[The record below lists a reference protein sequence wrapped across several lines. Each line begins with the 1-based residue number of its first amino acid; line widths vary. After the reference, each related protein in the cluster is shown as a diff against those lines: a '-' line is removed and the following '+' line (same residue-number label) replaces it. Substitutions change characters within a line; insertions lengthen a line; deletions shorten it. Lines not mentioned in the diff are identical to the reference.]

1 MPKNKTKE
9 NKPLKNNKK
18 SLMKKLFANPYA
30 DEEKVEN
37 DLNHNDDKDVK
48 ENSHQTSS
56 NKKLDNKTSKKSS
69 KKKSKANKS
78 NIKKKEKNKDKSEKK
93 AQTKDEKYRERA
105 KNIVNKRR
113 KKDAS
118 AEKPEFLMEDTPYRT
133 TPSYIIHNGKYMSIL
148 QLYVRPGSNRNLT
161 YDDVIDFM
169 PVSTLSGVE
178 INLFNADTLIKDDKK
193 KRIIKKNASLNK
205 ETLKDTEKS
214 EGHKKEDDQSAKNT
228 RAYEADDYDDYELII
243 DSSEPV
249 VVFRWSIMIIADY
262 MEDIEDQIDI
272 LNTLLDQRHD
282 GAKWDS
288 LPGEQY
294 ERFTN
299 LFDEIPKSYKEMSA
313 TAYNYSGLNL
323 AINSG
328 LNDAK
333 GMPLGSNAL
342 SLTESSAYFDFEKST
357 NKQAMIAMNRSS
369 SKMPLYEKKDETH
382 QISVPSLIAQYAAN
396 NYMIQGHKVHHIVLN
411 DFDYFEQQM
420 FYRDRVIN
428 KIFKEYDV
436 SKMTINPLQGFGS
449 IDRVTQIY
457 PRLIQKLTNIFD
469 LMLDLTMSKEE
480 RAIVLNAI
488 DQFYYKNDLW
498 SDSAEEKPK
507 LTHIVEI
514 DQPELYPTMVSLLNN
529 LESLATE
536 AIQKN
541 REKKATD
548 IETISS
554 TLKQSLSAYTQVL
567 ARTTSIEETDASQ
580 IYYSFKNIETL
591 QLRQIQLVNI
601 LDYVIHNANKNDVII
616 IHGFDSVL
624 SRVAEMILD
633 TIQAAQNKGVRFLF
647 TFDSIK
653 AGENQKGQMNDMF
666 EMEHKYYT
674 DLDTDVDWSMVGRMI
689 PNEVEYYKKALNKEL
704 GLTISSVLQYKV
716 ANRIL
721 LHRNVGQVN
730 DFVNLR
736 FIV

>member
-1 MPKNKTKE
+1 MPKNKTSQ
-9 NKPLKNNKK
+9 NNNSKNNKK
-18 SLMKKLFANPYA
+18 SVINKLFSNPYSEDNTT
-30 DEEKVEN
+30 DETQQN
-37 DLNHNDDKDVK
+37 
-48 ENSHQTSS
+48 
-56 NKKLDNKTSKKSS
+56 
-69 KKKSKANKS
+69 KKKSKPNKKS
-78 NIKKKEKNKDKSEKK
+78 QKQVKKNKKKNQSKDDQYK
-93 AQTKDEKYRERA
+93 ERA
-105 KNIVNKRR
+105 KNIVSKRR
-113 KKDAS
+113 KKDANADKS
-118 AEKPEFLMEDTPYRT
+118 QFLMEDTPYRT
-133 TPSYIIHNGKYMSIL
+133 TPSYIIHNGKYISIL

-161 YDDVIDFM
+161 YNDVIDFM

-205 ETLKDTEKS
+205 ETLKDTEQS

-228 RAYEADDYDDYELII
+228 RMYESDDYDDYELII

-262 MEDIEDQIDI
+262 MEDIEDQVDI
-272 LNTLLDQRHD
+272 LNTLLDQLHD

-294 ERFTN
+294 ERFTT
-299 LFDEIPKSYKEMSA
+299 LFDEVPKSYKEMSA

-328 LNDAK
+328 LNDSK
-333 GMPLGSNAL
+333 GLPLGSNAL

-357 NKQAMIAMNRSS
+357 KKQAMIAMNRSS
-369 SKMPLYEKKDETH
+369 SKMPLYERKDETH

-396 NYMIQGHKVHHIVLN
+396 TYMLHDHKVHHIVLN
-411 DFDYFEQQM
+411 DFDYFEPQM
-420 FYRDRVIN
+420 FYRDRVVN

-449 IDRVTQIY
+449 IDKVTQIY
-457 PRLIQKLTNIFD
+457 PRLVQKLTNIFD
-469 LMLDLTMSKEE
+469 LMLDLNMSKEE

-488 DQFYYKNDLW
+488 DQFYYNNDLW
-498 SDSAEEKPK
+498 SANAEEKPK
-507 LTHIVEI
+507 LTQIVEI
-514 DQPELYPTMVSLLNN
+514 DQPELYPTMVQLLNQF
-529 LESLATE
+529 EALATK
-536 AIQKN
+536 AIKSN
-541 REKKATD
+541 RENKATN

-554 TLKQSLSAYTQVL
+554 TLKQKMSAYTQVL
-567 ARTTSIEETDASQ
+567 ARTTSIEDTDASQ
-580 IYYSFKNIETL
+580 IYYSFKNIDSL

-601 LDYVIHNANKNDVII
+601 IDYVIYKANKNDVII

-624 SRVAEMILD
+624 GRVAEMVLE
-633 TIQAAQNKGVRFLF
+633 TIQAAQNKGIRFIF

-653 AGENQKGQMNDMF
+653 SGENQKGQMNDMF

-689 PNEVEYYKKALNKEL
+689 PRELQYYKKALNKEL

-721 LHRNVGQVN
+721 LHRNMGQVN

>member
-1 MPKNKTKE
+1 MPKNKTSQ
-9 NKPLKNNKK
+9 NNNSKNNKK
-18 SLMKKLFANPYA
+18 SVINKLFSNPYSEDNTT
-30 DEEKVEN
+30 DETQQN
-37 DLNHNDDKDVK
+37 
-48 ENSHQTSS
+48 
-56 NKKLDNKTSKKSS
+56 
-69 KKKSKANKS
+69 KKKSTPN
-78 NIKKKEKNKDKSEKK
+78 KKKNQTKINKKSQKQVKKNKKK
-93 AQTKDEKYRERA
+93 NQSKDDQYKERA
-105 KNIVNKRR
+105 KNIVSKRR
-113 KKDAS
+113 KKDAN
-118 AEKPEFLMEDTPYRT
+118 ADKPQFLMEDTPYRT
-133 TPSYIIHNGKYMSIL
+133 TPSYIIHNGKYVSIL

-205 ETLKDTEKS
+205 ETLKDTEQS

-228 RAYEADDYDDYELII
+228 RMYEADDYDDYELII

-262 MEDIEDQIDI
+262 MEDIEDQVDI

-294 ERFTN
+294 ERFTT
-299 LFDEIPKSYKEMSA
+299 LFDEVPKSYKEMSA

-328 LNDAK
+328 LNDSK
-333 GMPLGSNAL
+333 GLPLGSNAL

-357 NKQAMIAMNRSS
+357 KKQAMIAMNRSS
-369 SKMPLYEKKDETH
+369 SKMPLYEREDETH

-396 NYMIQGHKVHHIVLN
+396 TYMLHDHKVHHIVLN
-411 DFDYFEQQM
+411 DFDYFEPQM
-420 FYRDRVIN
+420 FYRDRVVN

-436 SKMTINPLQGFGS
+436 SKMTINPLQGFGN
-449 IDRVTQIY
+449 IDKVTQIY
-457 PRLIQKLTNIFD
+457 PRLVQKLTNIFD
-469 LMLDLTMSKEE
+469 LMLDLNMSKEE

-488 DQFYYKNDLW
+488 DQFYYNNDLW
-498 SDSAEEKPK
+498 SANAEEKPK
-507 LTHIVEI
+507 LTQIVEI
-514 DQPELYPTMVSLLNN
+514 DQPELYPTMVQLLNQF
-529 LESLATE
+529 EALATK
-536 AIQKN
+536 AIKSN
-541 REKKATD
+541 RENKATN

-554 TLKQSLSAYTQVL
+554 TLKQKMSAYTQVL
-567 ARTTSIEETDASQ
+567 ARTTSIEDTDASQ
-580 IYYSFKNIETL
+580 IYYSFKNIDSL

-601 LDYVIHNANKNDVII
+601 IDYVIYKANKNDVII

-624 SRVAEMILD
+624 ERVAEMVLE
-633 TIQAAQNKGVRFLF
+633 TIQAAQNKGIRFIF

-653 AGENQKGQMNDMF
+653 SGKNQKGQMNDMF

-689 PNEVEYYKKALNKEL
+689 PRELQYYKKALNKEL

-721 LHRNVGQVN
+721 LHRNMGQVN

>member
-1 MPKNKTKE
+1 MPKNKI
-9 NKPLKNNKK
+9 NQNSNSKNNKK
-18 SLMKKLFANPYA
+18 SVINKLFSNPYSEENTTDETQKNKKKLTP
-30 DEEKVEN
+30 
-37 DLNHNDDKDVK
+37 
-48 ENSHQTSS
+48 
-56 NKKLDNKTSKKSS
+56 NKKKNQTKINKKSQKKVKKN
-69 KKKSKANKS
+69 KKKNQSKEEQYK
-78 NIKKKEKNKDKSEKK
+78 
-93 AQTKDEKYRERA
+93 ERA
-105 KNIVNKRR
+105 KNIVAKRR
-113 KKDAS
+113 KKDVNAD
-118 AEKPEFLMEDTPYRT
+118 KPQFLMEDTPYRT
-133 TPSYIIHNGKYMSIL
+133 TPSYVIHNGKYISIL

-205 ETLKDTEKS
+205 ETLKDTEQS

-228 RAYEADDYDDYELII
+228 RMYEDDDYDDYELII

-262 MEDIEDQIDI
+262 MEDIEDQVDI
-272 LNTLLDQRHD
+272 LNTLLDQLHD
-282 GAKWDS
+282 GTKWDS

-294 ERFTN
+294 ERFTT
-299 LFDEIPKSYKEMSA
+299 LFDEVPKSYKEMSA

-328 LNDAK
+328 LNDSK
-333 GMPLGSNAL
+333 GLPLGSNAL

-357 NKQAMIAMNRSS
+357 KKQAMIAMNRSS
-369 SKMPLYEKKDETH
+369 SKMPLYERKDETH

-396 NYMIQGHKVHHIVLN
+396 TYMLHDHKVHHIVLN
-411 DFDYFEQQM
+411 DFDYFEPQM
-420 FYRDRVIN
+420 FYRDRVVN

-449 IDRVTQIY
+449 IDKVTQIY
-457 PRLIQKLTNIFD
+457 PRLVQKLTNIFD
-469 LMLDLTMSKEE
+469 LMLDLNMSKEE

-488 DQFYYKNDLW
+488 DQFYYNNDLW
-498 SDSAEEKPK
+498 SANAEEKPK
-507 LTHIVEI
+507 LTQIVEI
-514 DQPELYPTMVSLLNN
+514 DQPELYPTMVQLLNQF
-529 LESLATE
+529 ESLATK
-536 AIQKN
+536 AIKSN
-541 REKKATD
+541 RENKATN

-554 TLKQSLSAYTQVL
+554 TLKQKMSAYTQVL
-567 ARTTSIEETDASQ
+567 ARTTSIEDTDASQ
-580 IYYSFKNIETL
+580 IYYSFKNIDSL

-601 LDYVIHNANKNDVII
+601 IDYVIYKANKNDVII
-616 IHGFDSVL
+616 IHGFDLVL
-624 SRVAEMILD
+624 GRVAEMVLE
-633 TIQAAQNKGVRFLF
+633 TIQAAQNKGIRFIF

-653 AGENQKGQMNDMF
+653 SGENQKGQMNDMF

-689 PNEVEYYKKALNKEL
+689 PRELQYYKKALNKEL

-721 LHRNVGQVN
+721 LHRNMGQVN

>member
-1 MPKNKTKE
+1 MPKNKT
-9 NKPLKNNKK
+9 NQNSNYKNNKK
-18 SLMKKLFANPYA
+18 SVINKLFSNPYSEDNTT
-30 DEEKVEN
+30 DETQQN
-37 DLNHNDDKDVK
+37 
-48 ENSHQTSS
+48 
-56 NKKLDNKTSKKSS
+56 
-69 KKKSKANKS
+69 KKKSTPN
-78 NIKKKEKNKDKSEKK
+78 KKKNQTKINKKSQKQVKKNKKK
-93 AQTKDEKYRERA
+93 NQSKDDQYKERA
-105 KNIVNKRR
+105 KNIIAKRR
-113 KKDAS
+113 KKDAN
-118 AEKPEFLMEDTPYRT
+118 ADKPQFLMEDTPYRT
-133 TPSYIIHNGKYMSIL
+133 TPSYVIHNGKYISIL

-205 ETLKDTEKS
+205 ETLKDTEQS

-228 RAYEADDYDDYELII
+228 RMYEADDYDDYELII

-262 MEDIEDQIDI
+262 MEDIEDQVDI

-294 ERFTN
+294 ERFTT
-299 LFDEIPKSYKEMSA
+299 LFDEVPKSYKEMSA

-328 LNDAK
+328 LNDSK
-333 GMPLGSNAL
+333 GLPLGSNAL

-357 NKQAMIAMNRSS
+357 KKQAMIAMNRSS
-369 SKMPLYEKKDETH
+369 SKMPLYERKDETH

-396 NYMIQGHKVHHIVLN
+396 TYMLHDHKVHHIVLN
-411 DFDYFEQQM
+411 DFDYFEPQM
-420 FYRDRVIN
+420 FYRDRVVN

-449 IDRVTQIY
+449 IDKVTQIY
-457 PRLIQKLTNIFD
+457 PRLVQKLTNIFD
-469 LMLDLTMSKEE
+469 LMLDLNMSKEE

-488 DQFYYKNDLW
+488 DQFYYNYDLW
-498 SDSAEEKPK
+498 SSIAEEKPK
-507 LTHIVEI
+507 LTQIVEI
-514 DQPELYPTMVSLLNN
+514 DQPELYPTMVQLLNQF
-529 LESLATE
+529 EALATK
-536 AIQKN
+536 AIKSN
-541 REKKATD
+541 RENKATN

-554 TLKQSLSAYTQVL
+554 TLKQKMSAYTQVL
-567 ARTTSIEETDASQ
+567 ARTTSIEDTDASQ
-580 IYYSFKNIETL
+580 IYYSFKNIDSL

-601 LDYVIHNANKNDVII
+601 IDYVIYKANKNDVII

-624 SRVAEMILD
+624 GRVAEMVLE
-633 TIQAAQNKGVRFLF
+633 TIQAAQNKGIRFIF

-653 AGENQKGQMNDMF
+653 SGENQKGQMNDMF

-689 PNEVEYYKKALNKEL
+689 PRELQYYKKALNKEL

-721 LHRNVGQVN
+721 LHRNMGQVN

>member
-1 MPKNKTKE
+1 MPKNKTSQ
-9 NKPLKNNKK
+9 NNNSKNNKK
-18 SLMKKLFANPYA
+18 SVINKLFSNPYSEDNTT
-30 DEEKVEN
+30 DETQQN
-37 DLNHNDDKDVK
+37 
-48 ENSHQTSS
+48 
-56 NKKLDNKTSKKSS
+56 
-69 KKKSKANKS
+69 KKKSTPN
-78 NIKKKEKNKDKSEKK
+78 KKKNQTKINKKSQKQVKKNKKK
-93 AQTKDEKYRERA
+93 NQSKDDQYKERA
-105 KNIVNKRR
+105 KNIVSKRR
-113 KKDAS
+113 KKDAN
-118 AEKPEFLMEDTPYRT
+118 ADKPQFLMEDTPYRT
-133 TPSYIIHNGKYMSIL
+133 TPSYIIHNGKYVSIL

-205 ETLKDTEKS
+205 ETLKDTEQS

-228 RAYEADDYDDYELII
+228 RMYEADDYDDYELII

-262 MEDIEDQIDI
+262 MEDIEDQVDI

-294 ERFTN
+294 ERFTT
-299 LFDEIPKSYKEMSA
+299 LFDEVPKSYKEMSA

-328 LNDAK
+328 LNDSK
-333 GMPLGSNAL
+333 GLPLGSNAL

-357 NKQAMIAMNRSS
+357 KKQAMIAMNRSS
-369 SKMPLYEKKDETH
+369 SKMPLYEREDETH

-396 NYMIQGHKVHHIVLN
+396 TYMLHDHKVHHIVLN
-411 DFDYFEQQM
+411 DFDYFEPQM
-420 FYRDRVIN
+420 FYRDRVVN

-436 SKMTINPLQGFGS
+436 SKMTINPLQGFGN
-449 IDRVTQIY
+449 IDKVTQIY
-457 PRLIQKLTNIFD
+457 PRLVQKLTNIFD
-469 LMLDLTMSKEE
+469 LMLDLNMSKEE

-488 DQFYYKNDLW
+488 DQFYYNNDLW
-498 SDSAEEKPK
+498 SANAEEKPK
-507 LTHIVEI
+507 LTQIVEI
-514 DQPELYPTMVSLLNN
+514 DQPELYPTMVQLLNQF
-529 LESLATE
+529 EALATK
-536 AIQKN
+536 AIKSN
-541 REKKATD
+541 RENKATN

-554 TLKQSLSAYTQVL
+554 TLKQKMSAYTQVL
-567 ARTTSIEETDASQ
+567 ARTTSIEYTDASQ
-580 IYYSFKNIETL
+580 IYYSFKNIDSL

-601 LDYVIHNANKNDVII
+601 IDYVIYKANKNDVII

-624 SRVAEMILD
+624 ERVAEMVLE
-633 TIQAAQNKGVRFLF
+633 TIQAAQNKGIRFIF

-653 AGENQKGQMNDMF
+653 SGKNQKGQMNDMF

-689 PNEVEYYKKALNKEL
+689 PRELQYYKKALNKEL

-721 LHRNVGQVN
+721 LHRNMGQVN

>member
-1 MPKNKTKE
+1 MPKNKTNQNSKS
-9 NKPLKNNKK
+9 KNNKK
-18 SLMKKLFANPYA
+18 GLINKLFSNPYS
-30 DEEKVEN
+30 E
-37 DLNHNDDKDVK
+37 
-48 ENSHQTSS
+48 
-56 NKKLDNKTSKKSS
+56 DNKTEETQQN
-69 KKKSKANKS
+69 KKKSTPN
-78 NIKKKEKNKDKSEKK
+78 KKKNQTKINKKSQKQVKKNKKK
-93 AQTKDEKYRERA
+93 NQSKDDQYKERA
-105 KNIVNKRR
+105 KNIVAKRR
-113 KKDAS
+113 KKDAN
-118 AEKPEFLMEDTPYRT
+118 ADKPQFLMEDTPYRT
-133 TPSYIIHNGKYMSIL
+133 TPSYIIHNGKYISIL

-205 ETLKDTEKS
+205 ETLKDTEQS

-228 RAYEADDYDDYELII
+228 RMYEADDYDDYELII

-262 MEDIEDQIDI
+262 MEDIEDQVDI

-294 ERFTN
+294 ERFTT

-328 LNDAK
+328 LNDSK
-333 GMPLGSNAL
+333 GLPLGSNAL

-357 NKQAMIAMNRSS
+357 KKQAMIAMNRSS
-369 SKMPLYEKKDETH
+369 SKMPLYEREDETH

-396 NYMIQGHKVHHIVLN
+396 TYMLHDHKVHHIVLN
-411 DFDYFEQQM
+411 DFDYFEPQM
-420 FYRDRVIN
+420 FYRDRVVN

-449 IDRVTQIY
+449 IDKVTQIY
-457 PRLIQKLTNIFD
+457 PRLVQKLTNIFD
-469 LMLDLTMSKEE
+469 LMLDLNMSKEE

-488 DQFYYKNDLW
+488 DQFYYNNDLW
-498 SDSAEEKPK
+498 SANAEEKPK
-507 LTHIVEI
+507 LTQIVEI
-514 DQPELYPTMVSLLNN
+514 DQPELYPTMVQLLNQF
-529 LESLATE
+529 EALATK
-536 AIQKN
+536 AIKSN
-541 REKKATD
+541 RENKATN

-554 TLKQSLSAYTQVL
+554 TLKQKMSAYTQVL
-567 ARTTSIEETDASQ
+567 ARTTSIEDTDASQ
-580 IYYSFKNIETL
+580 IYYSFKNIDSL

-601 LDYVIHNANKNDVII
+601 IDYVIYKANKNDVII

-624 SRVAEMILD
+624 GRVAEMVLE
-633 TIQAAQNKGVRFLF
+633 TIQAAQNKGIRFIF

-653 AGENQKGQMNDMF
+653 SGKNQKGQMNDMF

-689 PNEVEYYKKALNKEL
+689 PRELQYYKKALNKEL

-721 LHRNVGQVN
+721 LHRNMGQVN

>member
-1 MPKNKTKE
+1 MPKNKT
-9 NKPLKNNKK
+9 NQNSNYKNNKK
-18 SLMKKLFANPYA
+18 SVINKLFSNPYSEENTT
-30 DEEKVEN
+30 DETQQN
-37 DLNHNDDKDVK
+37 
-48 ENSHQTSS
+48 
-56 NKKLDNKTSKKSS
+56 
-69 KKKSKANKS
+69 KKKSTPN
-78 NIKKKEKNKDKSEKK
+78 KKKNQTKINKESQKQVKKNKKK
-93 AQTKDEKYRERA
+93 NQSKDDQYKERA
-105 KNIVNKRR
+105 KNIVAKRR
-113 KKDAS
+113 KKDAN
-118 AEKPEFLMEDTPYRT
+118 ADKPQFLMEDTPYRT
-133 TPSYIIHNGKYMSIL
+133 TPSYIIHNGKYISIL

-205 ETLKDTEKS
+205 ETLKDTEQS

-228 RAYEADDYDDYELII
+228 RMYEADDYDDYELII

-262 MEDIEDQIDI
+262 MEDIEDQVDI

-294 ERFTN
+294 ERFTT
-299 LFDEIPKSYKEMSA
+299 LFDEVPKSYKEMSA

-328 LNDAK
+328 LNDSK
-333 GMPLGSNAL
+333 GLPLGSNAL

-357 NKQAMIAMNRSS
+357 KKQAMIAMNRSS
-369 SKMPLYEKKDETH
+369 SKMPLYERKDETH

-396 NYMIQGHKVHHIVLN
+396 TYMLHDHKVHHIVLN
-411 DFDYFEQQM
+411 DFDYFEPQM
-420 FYRDRVIN
+420 FYRDRVVN

-449 IDRVTQIY
+449 IDKVTQIY
-457 PRLIQKLTNIFD
+457 PRLVQKLTNIFD
-469 LMLDLTMSKEE
+469 LMLDLNMSKEE

-488 DQFYYKNDLW
+488 DQFYYNNDLW
-498 SDSAEEKPK
+498 SANAEEKPK
-507 LTHIVEI
+507 LTQIVEI
-514 DQPELYPTMVSLLNN
+514 DQPELYPTMVQLLNQF
-529 LESLATE
+529 EALATK
-536 AIQKN
+536 AIKSN
-541 REKKATD
+541 RENKATN

-554 TLKQSLSAYTQVL
+554 TLKQKMSAYTQVL
-567 ARTTSIEETDASQ
+567 ARTTSIEDTDASQ
-580 IYYSFKNIETL
+580 IYYSFKNIDSL

-601 LDYVIHNANKNDVII
+601 IDYVIYKANKNDVII

-624 SRVAEMILD
+624 GRVAEMVLE
-633 TIQAAQNKGVRFLF
+633 TIQAAQNKGIRFIF

-653 AGENQKGQMNDMF
+653 SGENQKGQMNDMF

-689 PNEVEYYKKALNKEL
+689 PRELQYYKKALNKEL

-721 LHRNVGQVN
+721 LHRNMGQVN

>member
-1 MPKNKTKE
+1 MPKNKT
-9 NKPLKNNKK
+9 NQNSNYKNNKK
-18 SLMKKLFANPYA
+18 SVINKLFSNPYSEDNTT
-30 DEEKVEN
+30 DETQQN
-37 DLNHNDDKDVK
+37 
-48 ENSHQTSS
+48 
-56 NKKLDNKTSKKSS
+56 
-69 KKKSKANKS
+69 KKKSTPN
-78 NIKKKEKNKDKSEKK
+78 KKKNQTKINKKSQKQVKKNKKK
-93 AQTKDEKYRERA
+93 NQSKDDQYKERA
-105 KNIVNKRR
+105 KNIIAKRR
-113 KKDAS
+113 KKDAN
-118 AEKPEFLMEDTPYRT
+118 ADKPQFLMEDTPYRT
-133 TPSYIIHNGKYMSIL
+133 TPSYVIHNGKYISIL

-205 ETLKDTEKS
+205 ETLKDTEQS

-228 RAYEADDYDDYELII
+228 RMYEADDYDDYELII

-262 MEDIEDQIDI
+262 MEDIEDQVDI

-294 ERFTN
+294 ERFTT
-299 LFDEIPKSYKEMSA
+299 LFDEVPKSYKEMSA

-328 LNDAK
+328 LNDSK
-333 GMPLGSNAL
+333 GLPLGSNAL

-357 NKQAMIAMNRSS
+357 KKQAMIAMNRSS
-369 SKMPLYEKKDETH
+369 SKMPLYERKDETH

-396 NYMIQGHKVHHIVLN
+396 TYMLHDHKVHHIVLN
-411 DFDYFEQQM
+411 DFDYFEPQM
-420 FYRDRVIN
+420 FYRDRVVN

-449 IDRVTQIY
+449 IDKVTQIY
-457 PRLIQKLTNIFD
+457 PRLVQKLTNIFD
-469 LMLDLTMSKEE
+469 LMLDLNMSKEE

-488 DQFYYKNDLW
+488 DQFYYNNDLW
-498 SDSAEEKPK
+498 SANAEEKPK
-507 LTHIVEI
+507 LTQIVEI
-514 DQPELYPTMVSLLNN
+514 DQPELYPTMVQLLNQF
-529 LESLATE
+529 EALATK
-536 AIQKN
+536 AIKSN
-541 REKKATD
+541 RENKATN

-554 TLKQSLSAYTQVL
+554 TLKQKMSAYTQVL
-567 ARTTSIEETDASQ
+567 ARTTSIEDTDASQ
-580 IYYSFKNIETL
+580 IYYSFKNIDSL

-601 LDYVIHNANKNDVII
+601 IDYVIYKANKNDVII

-624 SRVAEMILD
+624 GRVAEMVLE
-633 TIQAAQNKGVRFLF
+633 TIQAAQNKGIRFIF

-653 AGENQKGQMNDMF
+653 SGENQKGQMNDMF

-689 PNEVEYYKKALNKEL
+689 PRELQYYKKALNKEL

-721 LHRNVGQVN
+721 LHRNMGQVN

>member
-1 MPKNKTKE
+1 MINKLFSNPYSEDNTTDETQQNKKKSTPNKKKNQTKI
-9 NKPLKNNKK
+9 NKK
-18 SLMKKLFANPYA
+18 SQKQVKK
-30 DEEKVEN
+30 
-37 DLNHNDDKDVK
+37 
-48 ENSHQTSS
+48 
-56 NKKLDNKTSKKSS
+56 NKKKNQSKDDQYK
-69 KKKSKANKS
+69 
-78 NIKKKEKNKDKSEKK
+78 
-93 AQTKDEKYRERA
+93 ERA
-105 KNIVNKRR
+105 KNIIAKRR
-113 KKDAS
+113 KKDAN
-118 AEKPEFLMEDTPYRT
+118 ADKPQFLMEDTPYRT
-133 TPSYIIHNGKYMSIL
+133 TPSYVIHNGKYISIL

-205 ETLKDTEKS
+205 ETLKDTEQS

-228 RAYEADDYDDYELII
+228 RMYEADDYDDYELII

-262 MEDIEDQIDI
+262 MEDIEDQVDI

-294 ERFTN
+294 ERFTT
-299 LFDEIPKSYKEMSA
+299 LFDEVPKSYKEMSA

-328 LNDAK
+328 LNDSK
-333 GMPLGSNAL
+333 GLPLGSNAL

-357 NKQAMIAMNRSS
+357 KKQAMIAMNRSS
-369 SKMPLYEKKDETH
+369 SKMPLYERKDETH

-396 NYMIQGHKVHHIVLN
+396 TYMLHDHKVHHIVLN
-411 DFDYFEQQM
+411 DFDYFEPQM
-420 FYRDRVIN
+420 FYRDRVVN

-449 IDRVTQIY
+449 IDKVTQIY
-457 PRLIQKLTNIFD
+457 PRLVQKLTNIFD
-469 LMLDLTMSKEE
+469 LMLDLNMSKEE

-488 DQFYYKNDLW
+488 DQFYYNNDLW
-498 SDSAEEKPK
+498 SANAEEKPK
-507 LTHIVEI
+507 LTQIVEI
-514 DQPELYPTMVSLLNN
+514 DQPELYPTMVQLLNQF
-529 LESLATE
+529 EALATK
-536 AIQKN
+536 AIKSN
-541 REKKATD
+541 RENKATN

-554 TLKQSLSAYTQVL
+554 TLKQKMSAYTQVL
-567 ARTTSIEETDASQ
+567 ARTTSIEDTDASQ
-580 IYYSFKNIETL
+580 IYYSFKNIDSL

-601 LDYVIHNANKNDVII
+601 IDYVIYKANKNDVII

-624 SRVAEMILD
+624 GRVAEMVLE
-633 TIQAAQNKGVRFLF
+633 TIQAAQNKGIRFIF

-653 AGENQKGQMNDMF
+653 SGENQKGQMNDMF

-689 PNEVEYYKKALNKEL
+689 PRELQYYKKALNKEL

-721 LHRNVGQVN
+721 LHRNMGQVN

>member
-1 MPKNKTKE
+1 MPKNKTNQNSKS
-9 NKPLKNNKK
+9 KNNKK
-18 SLMKKLFANPYA
+18 GLINKLFSNPYS
-30 DEEKVEN
+30 E
-37 DLNHNDDKDVK
+37 
-48 ENSHQTSS
+48 
-56 NKKLDNKTSKKSS
+56 DNKTEETQKN
-69 KKKSKANKS
+69 KKKSTPN
-78 NIKKKEKNKDKSEKK
+78 KKKNQTKINKKSQKQVKKNKKK
-93 AQTKDEKYRERA
+93 NQSKDDQYKERA
-105 KNIVNKRR
+105 KNIVAKRR
-113 KKDAS
+113 KKDAN
-118 AEKPEFLMEDTPYRT
+118 ADKPQFLIEDTPYRT
-133 TPSYIIHNGKYMSIL
+133 TPSYIIHNGKYISIL

-205 ETLKDTEKS
+205 ETLKDTEQS

-228 RAYEADDYDDYELII
+228 RMYEADDYDDYELII

-262 MEDIEDQIDI
+262 MEDIEDQVDI

-294 ERFTN
+294 ERFTT

-328 LNDAK
+328 LNDSK
-333 GMPLGSNAL
+333 GLPLGSNAL

-357 NKQAMIAMNRSS
+357 KKQAMIAMNRSS
-369 SKMPLYEKKDETH
+369 SKMPLYEREDETH

-396 NYMIQGHKVHHIVLN
+396 TYMLHDHKVHHIVLN
-411 DFDYFEQQM
+411 DFDYFEPQM
-420 FYRDRVIN
+420 FYRDRVVN

-449 IDRVTQIY
+449 IDKVTQIY
-457 PRLIQKLTNIFD
+457 PRLVQKLTNIFD
-469 LMLDLTMSKEE
+469 LMLDLNMSKEE

-488 DQFYYKNDLW
+488 DQFYYNNDLW
-498 SDSAEEKPK
+498 SANAEEKPK
-507 LTHIVEI
+507 LTQIVEI
-514 DQPELYPTMVSLLNN
+514 DQPELYPTMVQLLNQF
-529 LESLATE
+529 EALATK
-536 AIQKN
+536 AIKSN
-541 REKKATD
+541 RENKATN

-554 TLKQSLSAYTQVL
+554 TLKQKMSAYTQVL
-567 ARTTSIEETDASQ
+567 ARTTSIEDTDASQ
-580 IYYSFKNIETL
+580 IYYSFKNIDSL

-601 LDYVIHNANKNDVII
+601 IDYVIYKANKNDVII

-624 SRVAEMILD
+624 GRVAEMVLE
-633 TIQAAQNKGVRFLF
+633 TIQAAQNKGIRFIF

-653 AGENQKGQMNDMF
+653 SGENQKGQMNDMF

-689 PNEVEYYKKALNKEL
+689 PRELQYYKKALNKEL

-721 LHRNVGQVN
+721 LHRNMGQVN

>member
-1 MPKNKTKE
+1 MPKNKT
-9 NKPLKNNKK
+9 NQNSNYKNNKK
-18 SLMKKLFANPYA
+18 SVINKLFSNPYSEDNTT
-30 DEEKVEN
+30 DETQQN
-37 DLNHNDDKDVK
+37 
-48 ENSHQTSS
+48 
-56 NKKLDNKTSKKSS
+56 
-69 KKKSKANKS
+69 KKKSTPN
-78 NIKKKEKNKDKSEKK
+78 KKKNQTKINKKSQKQVKKNKKK
-93 AQTKDEKYRERA
+93 NQSKDDQYKERA
-105 KNIVNKRR
+105 KNIIAKRR
-113 KKDAS
+113 KKDAN
-118 AEKPEFLMEDTPYRT
+118 ADKPQFLMEDTPYRT
-133 TPSYIIHNGKYMSIL
+133 TPSYVIHNGKYISIL

-205 ETLKDTEKS
+205 ETLKDTEQS

-228 RAYEADDYDDYELII
+228 RMYEADDYDDYELII

-262 MEDIEDQIDI
+262 MEDIEDQVDI

-294 ERFTN
+294 ERFTT
-299 LFDEIPKSYKEMSA
+299 LFDEVPKSYKEMSA

-328 LNDAK
+328 LNDSK
-333 GMPLGSNAL
+333 GLPLGSNAL

-357 NKQAMIAMNRSS
+357 KKQAMIAMNRSS
-369 SKMPLYEKKDETH
+369 SKMPLYERKDETH

-396 NYMIQGHKVHHIVLN
+396 TYMLHDHKLHHIVLN
-411 DFDYFEQQM
+411 DFDYFEPQM
-420 FYRDRVIN
+420 FYRDRVVN

-449 IDRVTQIY
+449 IDKVTQIY
-457 PRLIQKLTNIFD
+457 PRLVQKLTNIFD
-469 LMLDLTMSKEE
+469 LMLDLNMSKEE

-488 DQFYYKNDLW
+488 DQFYYNNDLW
-498 SDSAEEKPK
+498 SANAEEKPK
-507 LTHIVEI
+507 LTQIVEI
-514 DQPELYPTMVSLLNN
+514 DQPELYPTMVQLLNQF
-529 LESLATE
+529 EALATK
-536 AIQKN
+536 AIKSN
-541 REKKATD
+541 RENKATN

-554 TLKQSLSAYTQVL
+554 TLKQKMSAYTQVL
-567 ARTTSIEETDASQ
+567 ARTTSIEDTDASQ
-580 IYYSFKNIETL
+580 IYYSFKNIDSL

-601 LDYVIHNANKNDVII
+601 IDYVIYKANKNDVII

-624 SRVAEMILD
+624 GRVAEMVLE
-633 TIQAAQNKGVRFLF
+633 TIQAAQNKGIRFIF

-653 AGENQKGQMNDMF
+653 SGENQKGQMNDMF

-689 PNEVEYYKKALNKEL
+689 PRELQYYKKALNKEL

-721 LHRNVGQVN
+721 LHRNMGQVN

>member
-1 MPKNKTKE
+1 MPKNKT
-9 NKPLKNNKK
+9 NQNSNSKNNKK
-18 SLMKKLFANPYA
+18 SVISKLFSNPYS
-30 DEEKVEN
+30 E
-37 DLNHNDDKDVK
+37 
-48 ENSHQTSS
+48 
-56 NKKLDNKTSKKSS
+56 DN
-69 KKKSKANKS
+69 
-78 NIKKKEKNKDKSEKK
+78 
-93 AQTKDEKYRERA
+93 TKDEKQQNKKKSTPNKKKNQSKINKKSQKQVKKNKKKNQSKDDQYKERA
-105 KNIVNKRR
+105 KNIVAKRR
-113 KKDAS
+113 KKDAN
-118 AEKPEFLMEDTPYRT
+118 ADKPQFLMEDTPYRT
-133 TPSYIIHNGKYMSIL
+133 TPSYIIHNGKYISIL

-205 ETLKDTEKS
+205 ETLKDTEQS

-228 RAYEADDYDDYELII
+228 RMYEADDYDDYELII

-262 MEDIEDQIDI
+262 MEDIEDQVDI

-294 ERFTN
+294 ERFTT

-328 LNDAK
+328 LNDSK
-333 GMPLGSNAL
+333 GLPLGSNAL

-357 NKQAMIAMNRSS
+357 KKQAMIAMNRNS
-369 SKMPLYEKKDETH
+369 SKMPLYEREDETH

-396 NYMIQGHKVHHIVLN
+396 TYMLHDHKVHHIVLN
-411 DFDYFEQQM
+411 DFDYFEPQM
-420 FYRDRVIN
+420 FYRDRVVN

-436 SKMTINPLQGFGS
+436 SKMTINPLQGFGN
-449 IDRVTQIY
+449 IDKVTQIY
-457 PRLIQKLTNIFD
+457 PRLVQKLTNIFD
-469 LMLDLTMSKEE
+469 LMLDLNMSKEE

-488 DQFYYKNDLW
+488 DQFYYNNDLW
-498 SDSAEEKPK
+498 SANAEEKPK
-507 LTHIVEI
+507 LTQIVEI
-514 DQPELYPTMVSLLNN
+514 DQPELYPTMVQLLNQF
-529 LESLATE
+529 EALATK
-536 AIQKN
+536 AIKSN
-541 REKKATD
+541 RENKATN

-554 TLKQSLSAYTQVL
+554 TLKQKMSAYTQVL
-567 ARTTSIEETDASQ
+567 ARTTSIEDTDASQ
-580 IYYSFKNIETL
+580 IYYSFKNIDSL

-601 LDYVIHNANKNDVII
+601 IDYVIYKANKNDVII
-616 IHGFDSVL
+616 IHGFDSIL
-624 SRVAEMILD
+624 GRVAEMVLE
-633 TIQAAQNKGVRFLF
+633 TIQAAQNKGIRFIF

-653 AGENQKGQMNDMF
+653 SGKNQKGQMNDMF

-689 PNEVEYYKKALNKEL
+689 PRELQYYKKALNKEL

-721 LHRNVGQVN
+721 LHRNMGQVN

>member
-1 MPKNKTKE
+1 MPNQSTSKNKNSKS
-9 NKPLKNNKK
+9 NSFIKN
-18 SLMKKLFANPYA
+18 LFKNPYA
-30 DEEKVEN
+30 DEVEN
-37 DLNHNDDKDVK
+37 KKTNKDKESDKNEVSEKDKSKNKVK
-48 ENSHQTSS
+48 DKSK
-56 NKKLDNKTSKKSS
+56 NKVKNKSKKV
-69 KKKSKANKS
+69 NKQ
-78 NIKKKEKNKDKSEKK
+78 KSEKK
-93 AQTKDEKYRERA
+93 KNKEKKSKQSKEERYKERA
-105 KNIVNKRR
+105 QNIVNKKRR
-113 KKDAS
+113 RDAE
-118 AEKPEFLMEDTPYRT
+118 ADKAQFLMEDTPYYT
-133 TPSYIIHNGKYMSIL
+133 TPSYILHNGKYISIL

-161 YDDVIDFM
+161 YEDVIDFM

-178 INLFNADTLIKDDKK
+178 IHLFNDDTLIKDDQK

-205 ETLKDTEKS
+205 ETLKDTERS

-228 RAYEADDYDDYELII
+228 RQYEADDYDDYELII

-262 MEDIEDQIDI
+262 QEDIEDQIEI

-294 ERFTN
+294 DRFTN
-299 LFDEIPKSYKEMSA
+299 LFDEIPKSYKEMTA

-333 GMPLGSNAL
+333 GVPLGSNAL

-357 NKQAMIAMNRSS
+357 KRQAMIAMTRSS
-369 SKMPLYEKKDETH
+369 SEMPQLYGREDSTN

-396 NYMIQGHKVHHIVLN
+396 NYMINGHRVHHIVLN
-411 DFDYFEQQM
+411 DFDYFEPQM

-428 KIFKEYDV
+428 QIFKEYDV
-436 SKMTINPLQGFGS
+436 SKMTINPLQGFGE
-449 IDRVTQIY
+449 IEKVTQIY
-457 PRLIQKLTNIFD
+457 PRLVEKLTNIFD
-469 LMLDLTMSKEE
+469 LMMNLKMTKEE
-480 RAIVLNAI
+480 RAIVLSAI
-488 DQFYYKNDLW
+488 DNFYFKNGLW
-498 SDSAEEKPK
+498 IDKAEEKPK
-507 LTHIVEI
+507 LTNIVDV
-514 DQPELYPTMVSLLNN
+514 DQPELYPTMVNLLNQF
-529 LESLATE
+529 ESLATQ
-536 AIQKN
+536 AASNN
-541 REKKATD
+541 RELRANN

-554 TLKQSLSAYTQVL
+554 TLKQQLSAYTRIL
-567 ARTTSIEETDASQ
+567 ARTTSIESTNASQ
-580 IYYSFKNIETL
+580 VYYSFKNIESL

-601 LDYVIHNANKNDVII
+601 IDYVIYTAKKGDVII

-624 SRVAEMILD
+624 AQVSEMVLE
-633 TIQAAQNKGVRFLF
+633 TIKAAQNKGIRFLF
-647 TFDSIK
+647 TFDQIK
-653 AGENQKGQMNDMF
+653 SSVNQQGQLNDMF
-666 EMEHKYYT
+666 EMENKYYV

-689 PNEVEYYKKALNKEL
+689 PSELNYYKKALNKEL

-716 ANRIL
+716 ANRVL
-721 LHRNVGQVN
+721 LHRNEGQVN

>member
-1 MPKNKTKE
+1 MPKNKTSQ
-9 NKPLKNNKK
+9 NNNSKNNKK
-18 SLMKKLFANPYA
+18 SVINKLFSNPYSEDNTT
-30 DEEKVEN
+30 DEIQQN
-37 DLNHNDDKDVK
+37 
-48 ENSHQTSS
+48 
-56 NKKLDNKTSKKSS
+56 
-69 KKKSKANKS
+69 KKKSTPN
-78 NIKKKEKNKDKSEKK
+78 KKKNQTKINKKSQKQVKKNKKK
-93 AQTKDEKYRERA
+93 NQSKDDQYKERA
-105 KNIVNKRR
+105 KNIVSKRR
-113 KKDAS
+113 KKDAN
-118 AEKPEFLMEDTPYRT
+118 ADKPQFLMEDTPYRT
-133 TPSYIIHNGKYMSIL
+133 TPSYIIHNGKYISIL

-205 ETLKDTEKS
+205 ETLKDTEQS

-228 RAYEADDYDDYELII
+228 RMYEADDYDDYELII

-262 MEDIEDQIDI
+262 MEDIEDQVDI

-294 ERFTN
+294 ERFTT
-299 LFDEIPKSYKEMSA
+299 LFDEVPKSYKEMSA

-328 LNDAK
+328 LNDSK
-333 GMPLGSNAL
+333 GLPLGSNAL

-357 NKQAMIAMNRSS
+357 KKQAMIAMNRSS
-369 SKMPLYEKKDETH
+369 SKMPLYEREDETH

-396 NYMIQGHKVHHIVLN
+396 TYMLHDHKVHHIVLN
-411 DFDYFEQQM
+411 DFDYFEPQM
-420 FYRDRVIN
+420 FYRDRVVN

-449 IDRVTQIY
+449 IDKVTQIY
-457 PRLIQKLTNIFD
+457 PRLVQKLTNIFD
-469 LMLDLTMSKEE
+469 LMLDLNMSKEE

-488 DQFYYKNDLW
+488 DQFYYNNDLW
-498 SDSAEEKPK
+498 SANAEEKPK
-507 LTHIVEI
+507 LTQIVEI
-514 DQPELYPTMVSLLNN
+514 DQPELYPTMVQLLNQF
-529 LESLATE
+529 EALATK
-536 AIQKN
+536 AIKSN
-541 REKKATD
+541 RENKATN

-554 TLKQSLSAYTQVL
+554 TLKQKMSAYTQVL
-567 ARTTSIEETDASQ
+567 ARTTSIEDTDASQ
-580 IYYSFKNIETL
+580 IYYSFKNIDSL

-601 LDYVIHNANKNDVII
+601 IDYVIYKANKNDVII
-616 IHGFDSVL
+616 IHGFDSIL
-624 SRVAEMILD
+624 GRVAEMVLE
-633 TIQAAQNKGVRFLF
+633 TIQAAQNKGIRFIF

-653 AGENQKGQMNDMF
+653 SGKNQKGQMNDMF

-689 PNEVEYYKKALNKEL
+689 PRELQYYKKALNKEL

-721 LHRNVGQVN
+721 LHRNMGQVN

>member
-1 MPKNKTKE
+1 MPKNKI
-9 NKPLKNNKK
+9 NQNSNSKNNKK
-18 SLMKKLFANPYA
+18 SVINKLFSNPYSEENTTDETQKNKKKLTPN
-30 DEEKVEN
+30 KN
-37 DLNHNDDKDVK
+37 KN
-48 ENSHQTSS
+48 QTKI
-56 NKKLDNKTSKKSS
+56 NKKSQKKVKKN
-69 KKKSKANKS
+69 KKKNQSKEEQYK
-78 NIKKKEKNKDKSEKK
+78 
-93 AQTKDEKYRERA
+93 ERA
-105 KNIVNKRR
+105 KNIVAKRR
-113 KKDAS
+113 KKDAN
-118 AEKPEFLMEDTPYRT
+118 ADKPQFLMEDTPYRT
-133 TPSYIIHNGKYMSIL
+133 TPSYVIHNGKYISIL

-205 ETLKDTEKS
+205 ETLKDTEQS

-228 RAYEADDYDDYELII
+228 RMYEADDYDDYELII

-262 MEDIEDQIDI
+262 MEDIEDQVDI

-294 ERFTN
+294 ERFTT
-299 LFDEIPKSYKEMSA
+299 LFDEVPKSYKEMSA

-328 LNDAK
+328 LNDSK
-333 GMPLGSNAL
+333 GLPLGSNAL

-357 NKQAMIAMNRSS
+357 KKQAMIAMNRSS
-369 SKMPLYEKKDETH
+369 SKMPLYERKDETH

-396 NYMIQGHKVHHIVLN
+396 TYMLHDHKVHHIVLN
-411 DFDYFEQQM
+411 DFDYFEPQM
-420 FYRDRVIN
+420 FYRDRVVN

-449 IDRVTQIY
+449 IDKVTQIY
-457 PRLIQKLTNIFD
+457 PRLVQKLTNIFD
-469 LMLDLTMSKEE
+469 LMLDLNMSKEE

-488 DQFYYKNDLW
+488 DQFYYNNDLW
-498 SDSAEEKPK
+498 SANAEEKPK
-507 LTHIVEI
+507 LTQIVEI
-514 DQPELYPTMVSLLNN
+514 DQPELYPTMVQLLNQF
-529 LESLATE
+529 EALATK
-536 AIQKN
+536 AIKSN
-541 REKKATD
+541 RENKATN

-554 TLKQSLSAYTQVL
+554 TLKQKMSAYTQVL
-567 ARTTSIEETDASQ
+567 ARTTSIEDTDASQ
-580 IYYSFKNIETL
+580 IYYSFKNIDSL

-601 LDYVIHNANKNDVII
+601 IDYVIYKANKNDVII

-624 SRVAEMILD
+624 GRVAEMVLE
-633 TIQAAQNKGVRFLF
+633 TIQAAQNKGIRFIF

-653 AGENQKGQMNDMF
+653 SGENQKGQMNDMF

-689 PNEVEYYKKALNKEL
+689 PRELQYYKKALNKEL

-721 LHRNVGQVN
+721 LHRNMGQVN

>member
-1 MPKNKTKE
+1 MPKNKTNQNSKS
-9 NKPLKNNKK
+9 KNNKK
-18 SLMKKLFANPYA
+18 GLINKLFSNPYS
-30 DEEKVEN
+30 E
-37 DLNHNDDKDVK
+37 
-48 ENSHQTSS
+48 
-56 NKKLDNKTSKKSS
+56 DNKTEETQQN
-69 KKKSKANKS
+69 KKKSTPN
-78 NIKKKEKNKDKSEKK
+78 KKKNQTKINKKSQKQVKKNKKK
-93 AQTKDEKYRERA
+93 NQSKDDQYKERA
-105 KNIVNKRR
+105 KNIVAKRR
-113 KKDAS
+113 KKDAN
-118 AEKPEFLMEDTPYRT
+118 ADKPQFLMEDTPYRT
-133 TPSYIIHNGKYMSIL
+133 TPSYIIHNGKYISIL

-205 ETLKDTEKS
+205 ETLKDTEQS

-228 RAYEADDYDDYELII
+228 RMYEADDYDDYELII

-262 MEDIEDQIDI
+262 MEDIEDQVDI

-294 ERFTN
+294 ERFTT

-328 LNDAK
+328 LNDSK
-333 GMPLGSNAL
+333 GLPLGSNAL

-357 NKQAMIAMNRSS
+357 KKQAMIAMNRSS
-369 SKMPLYEKKDETH
+369 SKMPLYEREDETH

-396 NYMIQGHKVHHIVLN
+396 TYMLHDHKVHHIVLN
-411 DFDYFEQQM
+411 DFDYFEPQM
-420 FYRDRVIN
+420 FYRDRVVN

-449 IDRVTQIY
+449 IDKVTQIY
-457 PRLIQKLTNIFD
+457 PRLVQKLTNIFD
-469 LMLDLTMSKEE
+469 LMLDLNMSKEE

-488 DQFYYKNDLW
+488 DQFYYNNDLW
-498 SDSAEEKPK
+498 SANAEEKPK
-507 LTHIVEI
+507 LTQIVEI
-514 DQPELYPTMVSLLNN
+514 DQPELYPTMVQLLNQF
-529 LESLATE
+529 EALATK
-536 AIQKN
+536 AIKSN
-541 REKKATD
+541 RENKATN

-554 TLKQSLSAYTQVL
+554 TLKQKMSAYTQVL
-567 ARTTSIEETDASQ
+567 ARTTSIEDTDASQ
-580 IYYSFKNIETL
+580 IYYSFKNIDSL

-601 LDYVIHNANKNDVII
+601 IDYVIYKANKNDVII

-624 SRVAEMILD
+624 GRVAEMVLE
-633 TIQAAQNKGVRFLF
+633 TIQAAQNKGIRFIF

-653 AGENQKGQMNDMF
+653 SGENQKGQMNDMF

-689 PNEVEYYKKALNKEL
+689 PRELQYYKKALNKEL

-721 LHRNVGQVN
+721 LHRNMGQVN

>member
-1 MPKNKTKE
+1 MPKNKT
-9 NKPLKNNKK
+9 NQNSNYKNNKK
-18 SLMKKLFANPYA
+18 SVINKLFSNPYSEDNTT
-30 DEEKVEN
+30 DETQQN
-37 DLNHNDDKDVK
+37 
-48 ENSHQTSS
+48 
-56 NKKLDNKTSKKSS
+56 
-69 KKKSKANKS
+69 KKKSTPN
-78 NIKKKEKNKDKSEKK
+78 KKKNQTKINKKSQKQVKKNKKK
-93 AQTKDEKYRERA
+93 NQSKDDQYKERA
-105 KNIVNKRR
+105 KNIIAKRR
-113 KKDAS
+113 KKDAN
-118 AEKPEFLMEDTPYRT
+118 ADKPQFLMEDTPYRT
-133 TPSYIIHNGKYMSIL
+133 TPSYVIHNGKYISIL

-205 ETLKDTEKS
+205 ETLKDTEQS

-228 RAYEADDYDDYELII
+228 RMYEADDYDDYELII

-262 MEDIEDQIDI
+262 MEDIEDQVDI

-282 GAKWDS
+282 GSKWDS

-294 ERFTN
+294 ERFTT
-299 LFDEIPKSYKEMSA
+299 LFDEVPKSYKEMSA

-328 LNDAK
+328 LNDSK
-333 GMPLGSNAL
+333 GLPLGSNAL

-357 NKQAMIAMNRSS
+357 KKQAMIAMNRSS
-369 SKMPLYEKKDETH
+369 SKMPLYERKDETH

-396 NYMIQGHKVHHIVLN
+396 TYMLHDHKVHHIVLN
-411 DFDYFEQQM
+411 DFDYFEPQM
-420 FYRDRVIN
+420 FYRDRVVN

-449 IDRVTQIY
+449 IDKVTQIY
-457 PRLIQKLTNIFD
+457 PRLVQKLTNIFD
-469 LMLDLTMSKEE
+469 LMLDLNMSKEE

-488 DQFYYKNDLW
+488 DQFYYNNDLW
-498 SDSAEEKPK
+498 SANAEEKPK
-507 LTHIVEI
+507 LTQIVEI
-514 DQPELYPTMVSLLNN
+514 DQPELYPTMVQLLNQF
-529 LESLATE
+529 EALATK
-536 AIQKN
+536 AIKSN
-541 REKKATD
+541 RENKATN

-554 TLKQSLSAYTQVL
+554 TLKQKMSAYTQVL
-567 ARTTSIEETDASQ
+567 ARTTSIEDTDASQ
-580 IYYSFKNIETL
+580 IYYSFKNIDSL

-601 LDYVIHNANKNDVII
+601 IDYVIYKANKNDVII

-624 SRVAEMILD
+624 GRVAEMVLE
-633 TIQAAQNKGVRFLF
+633 TIQAAQNKGIRFIF

-653 AGENQKGQMNDMF
+653 SGENQKGQMNDMF

-689 PNEVEYYKKALNKEL
+689 PRELQYYKKALNKEL

-721 LHRNVGQVN
+721 LHRNMGQVN

>member
-1 MPKNKTKE
+1 MPKNKI
-9 NKPLKNNKK
+9 NKNSNSKNNKK
-18 SLMKKLFANPYA
+18 SVINKLFSNPYSEDNTI
-30 DEEKVEN
+30 DETQQN
-37 DLNHNDDKDVK
+37 
-48 ENSHQTSS
+48 
-56 NKKLDNKTSKKSS
+56 
-69 KKKSKANKS
+69 KKKSTPN
-78 NIKKKEKNKDKSEKK
+78 KKKKKNQTKINKKSQKQVKKNKKK
-93 AQTKDEKYRERA
+93 NQSKDDQYKERA
-105 KNIVNKRR
+105 KNIVSKRR
-113 KKDAS
+113 KKDAN
-118 AEKPEFLMEDTPYRT
+118 ADKPQFLMEDTPYRT
-133 TPSYIIHNGKYMSIL
+133 TPSYIIHNGKYISLL

-205 ETLKDTEKS
+205 ETLKDTEQS

-228 RAYEADDYDDYELII
+228 RMYESDDYDDYELII

-262 MEDIEDQIDI
+262 MEDIEDQVDI

-294 ERFTN
+294 ERFTT
-299 LFDEIPKSYKEMSA
+299 LFDEVPKSYKEMSA

-328 LNDAK
+328 LNDSK
-333 GMPLGSNAL
+333 GLPLGSNAL

-357 NKQAMIAMNRSS
+357 KKQAMIAMNRSS
-369 SKMPLYEKKDETH
+369 SKMPLYEREDETH

-396 NYMIQGHKVHHIVLN
+396 TYMLHDHKVHHIVLN
-411 DFDYFEQQM
+411 DFDYFEPQM
-420 FYRDRVIN
+420 FYRDRVVN

-449 IDRVTQIY
+449 IDKVTQIY
-457 PRLIQKLTNIFD
+457 PRLVQKLTNIFD
-469 LMLDLTMSKEE
+469 LMLDLNMSKEE

-488 DQFYYKNDLW
+488 DQFYYNNDLW
-498 SDSAEEKPK
+498 SANAEEKPK
-507 LTHIVEI
+507 LTQIVEI
-514 DQPELYPTMVSLLNN
+514 DQPELYPTMVQLLNQF
-529 LESLATE
+529 EALATK
-536 AIQKN
+536 AIKSN
-541 REKKATD
+541 RENKATN

-554 TLKQSLSAYTQVL
+554 TLKQKMSAYTQVL
-567 ARTTSIEETDASQ
+567 ARTTSIEDTDASQ
-580 IYYSFKNIETL
+580 IYYSFKNIDSL

-601 LDYVIHNANKNDVII
+601 IDYVIYKANKNDVII

-624 SRVAEMILD
+624 ERVAEMVLE
-633 TIQAAQNKGVRFLF
+633 TIQAAQNKGIRFIF

-653 AGENQKGQMNDMF
+653 SGKNQKGQMNDMF

-689 PNEVEYYKKALNKEL
+689 PRELQYYKKALNKEL

-721 LHRNVGQVN
+721 LHRNMGQVN

>member
-1 MPKNKTKE
+1 MPKNKT
-9 NKPLKNNKK
+9 NQNSNYKNNKK
-18 SLMKKLFANPYA
+18 SVINKLFSNPYSEDNTTDETQQNKKKLTP
-30 DEEKVEN
+30 
-37 DLNHNDDKDVK
+37 
-48 ENSHQTSS
+48 
-56 NKKLDNKTSKKSS
+56 NKKKNQTKINKKSQKQVKKN
-69 KKKSKANKS
+69 KKKNQSKDDQYK
-78 NIKKKEKNKDKSEKK
+78 
-93 AQTKDEKYRERA
+93 ERA
-105 KNIVNKRR
+105 KNIIAKRR
-113 KKDAS
+113 KKDAN
-118 AEKPEFLMEDTPYRT
+118 ADKPQFLMEDTPYRT
-133 TPSYIIHNGKYMSIL
+133 TPSYVIHNGKYISIL

-205 ETLKDTEKS
+205 ETLKDTEQS

-228 RAYEADDYDDYELII
+228 RMYEADDYDDYELII

-262 MEDIEDQIDI
+262 MEDIEDQVDI

-294 ERFTN
+294 ERFTT
-299 LFDEIPKSYKEMSA
+299 LFDEVPKSYKEMSA

-328 LNDAK
+328 LNDSK
-333 GMPLGSNAL
+333 GLPLGSNAL

-357 NKQAMIAMNRSS
+357 KKQAMIAMNRSS
-369 SKMPLYEKKDETH
+369 SKMPLYERKDETH

-396 NYMIQGHKVHHIVLN
+396 TYMLHDHKVHHIVLN
-411 DFDYFEQQM
+411 DFDYFEPQM
-420 FYRDRVIN
+420 FYRDRVVN

-449 IDRVTQIY
+449 IDKVTQIY
-457 PRLIQKLTNIFD
+457 PRLVQKLTNIFD
-469 LMLDLTMSKEE
+469 LMLDLNMSKEE

-488 DQFYYKNDLW
+488 DQFYYNNDLW
-498 SDSAEEKPK
+498 SANAEEKPK
-507 LTHIVEI
+507 LTQIVEI
-514 DQPELYPTMVSLLNN
+514 DQPELYPTMVQLLNQF
-529 LESLATE
+529 EALATK
-536 AIQKN
+536 AIKSN
-541 REKKATD
+541 RENKATN

-554 TLKQSLSAYTQVL
+554 TLKQKMSAYTQVL
-567 ARTTSIEETDASQ
+567 ARTTSIEDTDASQ
-580 IYYSFKNIETL
+580 IYYSFKNIDSL

-601 LDYVIHNANKNDVII
+601 IDYVIYKANKNDVII

-624 SRVAEMILD
+624 GRVAEMVLE
-633 TIQAAQNKGVRFLF
+633 TIQAAQNKGIRFIF

-653 AGENQKGQMNDMF
+653 SGENQKGQMNDMF

-689 PNEVEYYKKALNKEL
+689 PRELQYYKKALNKEL

-721 LHRNVGQVN
+721 LHRNMGQVN

>member
-1 MPKNKTKE
+1 MPKNKTNQNSKS
-9 NKPLKNNKK
+9 KNNKK
-18 SLMKKLFANPYA
+18 GLINKLFSNPYS
-30 DEEKVEN
+30 E
-37 DLNHNDDKDVK
+37 
-48 ENSHQTSS
+48 
-56 NKKLDNKTSKKSS
+56 DNKTEETQQNKNKSTPN
-69 KKKSKANKS
+69 KKKNQTKINKES
-78 NIKKKEKNKDKSEKK
+78 QKKEKKNKKK
-93 AQTKDEKYRERA
+93 NQSKDDQYKERA
-105 KNIVNKRR
+105 KNIVAKRR
-113 KKDAS
+113 KKDAN
-118 AEKPEFLMEDTPYRT
+118 ADKPQFLMEDTPYRT
-133 TPSYIIHNGKYMSIL
+133 TPSYIIHNGKYISIL

-205 ETLKDTEKS
+205 ETLKDTEQS

-228 RAYEADDYDDYELII
+228 RMYEADDYDDYELII

-262 MEDIEDQIDI
+262 MEDIEDQVDI

-294 ERFTN
+294 ERFTT

-328 LNDAK
+328 LNDSK
-333 GMPLGSNAL
+333 GLPLGSNAL

-357 NKQAMIAMNRSS
+357 KKQAMIAMNRSS
-369 SKMPLYEKKDETH
+369 SKMPLYEREDETH

-396 NYMIQGHKVHHIVLN
+396 TYMLHDHKVHHIVLN
-411 DFDYFEQQM
+411 DFDYFEPQM
-420 FYRDRVIN
+420 FYRDRVVN

-449 IDRVTQIY
+449 IDKVTQIY
-457 PRLIQKLTNIFD
+457 PRLVQKLTNIFD
-469 LMLDLTMSKEE
+469 LMLDLNMSKEE

-488 DQFYYKNDLW
+488 DQFYYNNDLW
-498 SDSAEEKPK
+498 SANAEEKPK
-507 LTHIVEI
+507 LTQIVEI
-514 DQPELYPTMVSLLNN
+514 DQPELYPTMVQLLNQF
-529 LESLATE
+529 EALATK
-536 AIQKN
+536 AIKSN
-541 REKKATD
+541 RENKATN

-554 TLKQSLSAYTQVL
+554 TLKQKMSAYTQVL
-567 ARTTSIEETDASQ
+567 ARTTSIEDTDASQ
-580 IYYSFKNIETL
+580 IYYSFKNIDSL

-601 LDYVIHNANKNDVII
+601 IDYVIYKANKNDVII

-624 SRVAEMILD
+624 GRVAEMVLE
-633 TIQAAQNKGVRFLF
+633 TIQAAQNKGIRFIF

-653 AGENQKGQMNDMF
+653 SGENQKGQMNDMF

-689 PNEVEYYKKALNKEL
+689 PRELQYYKKALNKEL

-721 LHRNVGQVN
+721 LHRNMGQVN